1 LRAAPFTFA
10 DYTPPTAEGD
20 HHHRVGCWATYAIF
34 DEQEILPSG
43 YFTTVQFGDKSTRES
58 RIIQQAR
65 ESGREC
71 PAKTGTQEWICS
83 VCFQEFSTALAW
95 KLKIEITVFIIQ
107 VAPFLARVAASRYS
121 LLMMDEQEFKRRCD
135 AAFESLL
142 RRLQEVGDERGFEVE
157 GGSGKLEVLFED
169 AEETRFVISPNT
181 PVRQIWISALTT
193 SFKLSWSDAAATFV
207 LDKTGETL
215 MQLMGRILTEQ
226 LGSPVT
232 V

>member
-1 LRAAPFTFA
+1 MKTEIPQFPTLAG
-10 DYTPPTAEGD
+10 TPRFKGPAIRQPP
-20 HHHRVGCWATYAIF
+20 HAT
-34 DEQEILPSG
+34 
-43 YFTTVQFGDKSTRES
+43 
-58 RIIQQAR
+58 
-65 ESGREC
+65 
-71 PAKTGTQEWICS
+71 
-83 VCFQEFSTALAW
+83 
-95 KLKIEITVFIIQ
+95 
-107 VAPFLARVAASRYS
+107 FLARLGASRYS
-121 LLMMDEQEFKRRCD
+121 VLAMDEQVFKKRCD

-169 AEETRFVISPNT
+169 ADETRFVISPNT

-193 SFKLSWSDAAATFV
+193 SFKLSWSDAAETFV